1 MRGFIWLFVKSK
13 IFFNIRIPYI
23 RFGNPIFHQLAFM
36 TRITPMAESRPSS
49 KYAWYVVA
57 LLTLANISS
66 FLDRQ
71 ILALLVGPIKRD
83 MHLSDTKVSLL
94 MGLSFA
100 MFYTVFG
107 ILIGRFAD
115 RTNRRNIIITGI
127 ALWSILTALCAGV
140 KNYSQF
146 FLARMGVG
154 VGEATL
160 SPSAYSIITD
170 YFPKRK
176 LGIAMSVFTMGIFLG
191 SGLALAIGAGL
202 VAKLPTEGVLH
213 VPVFGNIY
221 HWQKLFLM
229 IGLPGLFISLLMF
242 TVKEPARKGLLQ
254 KNGIQSTLSLAESL
268 RIVFKNPKTYISIC
282 IGTAFTAFVSYGCT
296 AWVPTY
302 FNRTF
307 GWPVPKAGFYFGLV
321 LVSASITGVL
331 WGGWYADKLKSKNIL
346 NGRLRVGLI
355 AASAILMSCFI
366 PLISNPNIVLA
377 LLFIPLFFVA
387 SPMGASTTAIQELM
401 PNQVRALAS
410 AIFLFILNMIGLGL
424 GPYIVA
430 FFTDTVFKEER
441 LIRFSLVAL
450 LIIGGGLAVI
460 FYAIG
465 HRGYKKVME
474 KQTGQ
479 E

>member
-1 MRGFIWLFVKSK
+1 MHHSLTGT
-13 IFFNIRIPYI
+13 NA
-23 RFGNPIFHQLAFM
+23 Q
-36 TRITPMAESRPSS
+36 PSL
-49 KYAWYVVA
+49 KYAWYVVG

-71 ILALLVGPIKRD
+71 ILALLVAPIKRD

-100 MFYTVFG
+100 MFYTIFG

-127 ALWSILTALCAGV
+127 TLWSLLTSLCAGV
-140 KNYSQF
+140 KNYTQF

-176 LGIAMSVFTMGIFLG
+176 LGIALSVFTMGIFLG

-202 VAKLPTEGVLH
+202 VSKLPTEGMLQ
-213 VPVFGNIY
+213 VPLLGSIY
-221 HWQKLFLM
+221 HWQKLFLI
-229 IGLPGLFISLLMF
+229 IGLPGLFISILMF
-242 TVKEPARKGLLQ
+242 TVKEPARKDLLQ
-254 KNGIQSTLSLAESL
+254 NEGAATKPGMLESL
-268 RIVFKNPKTYISIC
+268 KIVFKYPKTYLSIC
-282 IGTAFTAFVSYGCT
+282 LGTSFTAFVSYGCT

-307 GWPVPKAGFYFGLV
+307 GWPVPKAGLYFGLV
-321 LVSASITGVL
+321 LLAASISGVL

-346 NGRLRVGLI
+346 NGRVRVGLI
-355 AASAILMSCFI
+355 ATIVILLSCFI
-366 PLISNPNIVLA
+366 PLINNPAIVMA
-377 LLFIPLFFVA
+377 LFFIPLFFVS

-401 PNQVRALAS
+401 PNQVRALS
-410 AIFLFILNMIGLGL
+410 SSIFLFVLNMIGLGL
-424 GPYIVA
+424 GPLLVA
-430 FFTDTVFKEER
+430 FFTDNIFHNEKA
-441 LIRFSLVAL
+441 IRFSLSAL
-450 LIIGGGLAVI
+450 FLIGGGLGTL
-460 FYAIG
+460 FYFIG
-465 HRGYKKVME
+465 YKGYKKVME
-474 KQTGQ
+474 QKEQVFNQ
-479 E
+479 Q

>member
-1 MRGFIWLFVKSK
+1 MDNL
-13 IFFNIRIPYI
+13 
-23 RFGNPIFHQLAFM
+23 LAA
-36 TRITPMAESRPSS
+36 AENKPSL

-71 ILALLVGPIKRD
+71 ILALLVTPIKRD

-115 RTNRRNIIITGI
+115 RTNRRNIIMTGV
-127 ALWSILTALCAGV
+127 ALWSVLTCLCAGV

-191 SGLALAIGAGL
+191 SGSALAIGAGL
-202 VAKLPTEGVLH
+202 VAKLPAAGMLH
-213 VPVFGNIY
+213 VPILGNIY

-229 IGLPGLFISLLMF
+229 IGLPGLFISLLML
-242 TVKEPARKGLLQ
+242 TIKEPARKDLLHTHGTQ
-254 KNGIQSTLSLAESL
+254 TKLSLKASL
-268 RIVFKNPKTYISIC
+268 QIVFKNPKTYLSIC
-282 IGTAFTAFVSYGCT
+282 LGTSFTAFVSYGCT
-296 AWVPTY
+296 AWIPTY

-307 GWPVPKAGFYFGLV
+307 GWPVPKAGLYFGLA
-321 LVSASITGVL
+321 LLAASVSGVL
-331 WGGWYADKLKSKNIL
+331 WGGWYADKLKSKGVH
-346 NGRLRVGLI
+346 NGRVRVGLI
-355 AASAILMSCFI
+355 AAAGILLSCFI
-366 PLISNPNIVLA
+366 PLLGNPNLVLV
-377 LLFIPLFFVA
+377 LLFIPAFFIA

-401 PNQVRALAS
+401 PNQVRALSS

-424 GPYIVA
+424 GPYMVA
-430 FFTDTVFKEER
+430 FFTDSIFHDEKA
-441 LIRFSLVAL
+441 IRFSLVAL
-450 LIIGGGLAVI
+450 FIIGGVLSVL
-460 FYAIG
+460 FYFIG
-465 HRGYKKVME
+465 YKGYKKVME
-474 KQTGQ
+474 QQLKQG
-479 E
+479 

>member
-1 MRGFIWLFVKSK
+1 MHHSLTGT
-13 IFFNIRIPYI
+13 NA
-23 RFGNPIFHQLAFM
+23 Q
-36 TRITPMAESRPSS
+36 PSL
-49 KYAWYVVA
+49 KYAWYVVG

-71 ILALLVGPIKRD
+71 ILALLVAPIKRD

-100 MFYTVFG
+100 MFYTIFG

-127 ALWSILTALCAGV
+127 TLWSLLTSLCAGV
-140 KNYSQF
+140 KNYTQF

-176 LGIAMSVFTMGIFLG
+176 LGIALSVFTMGIFLG

-202 VAKLPTEGVLH
+202 VSKLPTEGMLQ
-213 VPVFGNIY
+213 VPLLGSIY
-221 HWQKLFLM
+221 HWQKLFLI
-229 IGLPGLFISLLMF
+229 IGLPGLFISILMF
-242 TVKEPARKGLLQ
+242 TVKEPARKDLLQ
-254 KNGIQSTLSLAESL
+254 NEGAVTKLSMIESL
-268 RIVFKNPKTYISIC
+268 KIVFKYPKTYLSIC
-282 IGTAFTAFVSYGCT
+282 LGTSFTAFVSYGCT

-307 GWPVPKAGFYFGLV
+307 GWPVPKAGLYFGLV
-321 LVSASITGVL
+321 LLAASISGVL

-346 NGRLRVGLI
+346 NGRVRVGLI
-355 AASAILMSCFI
+355 ATIVILLSCFI
-366 PLISNPNIVLA
+366 PLINNPAIVMA
-377 LLFIPLFFVA
+377 LFFIPLFFVS

-401 PNQVRALAS
+401 PNQVRALS
-410 AIFLFILNMIGLGL
+410 SSIFLFVLNMIGLGL
-424 GPYIVA
+424 GPLLVA
-430 FFTDTVFKEER
+430 FFTDSIFHNEKA
-441 LIRFSLVAL
+441 IRFSLSAL
-450 LIIGGGLAVI
+450 FLIGGGLGTL
-460 FYAIG
+460 FYFIG
-465 HRGYKKVME
+465 YKGYKKVME
-474 KQTGQ
+474 QKEQVFNQ
-479 E
+479 Q

>member
-1 MRGFIWLFVKSK
+1 MHHSLTGT
-13 IFFNIRIPYI
+13 NA
-23 RFGNPIFHQLAFM
+23 Q
-36 TRITPMAESRPSS
+36 PSL
-49 KYAWYVVA
+49 KYAWYVVG

-71 ILALLVGPIKRD
+71 ILALLVAPIKRD

-100 MFYTVFG
+100 MFYTIFG

-127 ALWSILTALCAGV
+127 TLWSLLTSLCAGV
-140 KNYSQF
+140 KNYTQF

-176 LGIAMSVFTMGIFLG
+176 LGIALSVFTMGIFLG

-202 VAKLPTEGVLH
+202 VSKLPTEGMLQ
-213 VPVFGNIY
+213 VPLLGSIY
-221 HWQKLFLM
+221 HWQKLFLI
-229 IGLPGLFISLLMF
+229 IGLPGLFISILMF
-242 TVKEPARKGLLQ
+242 TVKEPARKDLLQ
-254 KNGIQSTLSLAESL
+254 KEGAVTKLSMIESL
-268 RIVFKNPKTYISIC
+268 KIVFKYPKTYLSIC
-282 IGTAFTAFVSYGCT
+282 LGTSFTAFVSYGCT

-307 GWPVPKAGFYFGLV
+307 GWPVPKAGLYFGLV
-321 LVSASITGVL
+321 LLAASISGVL

-346 NGRLRVGLI
+346 NGRVRVGLI
-355 AASAILMSCFI
+355 ATIVILLSCFI
-366 PLISNPNIVLA
+366 PLINNPAIVMA
-377 LLFIPLFFVA
+377 LFFIPLFFVS

-401 PNQVRALAS
+401 PNQVRALS
-410 AIFLFILNMIGLGL
+410 SSIFLFVLNMIGLGL
-424 GPYIVA
+424 GPLLVA
-430 FFTDTVFKEER
+430 FFTDSIFHNEKA
-441 LIRFSLVAL
+441 IRFSLSAL
-450 LIIGGGLAVI
+450 FLIGGGLGTL
-460 FYAIG
+460 FYFIG
-465 HRGYKKVME
+465 YKGYKKVME
-474 KQTGQ
+474 QKEQVFNQ
-479 E
+479 Q

>member
-1 MRGFIWLFVKSK
+1 MNDHSQVAGE
-13 IFFNIRIPYI
+13 
-23 RFGNPIFHQLAFM
+23 Q
-36 TRITPMAESRPSS
+36 PSL
-49 KYAWYVVA
+49 KYAWYVVG

-71 ILALLVGPIKRD
+71 ILALLVAPIKRD
-83 MHLSDTKVSLL
+83 MHVSDTKVSLL

-115 RTNRRNIIITGI
+115 RTNRRNIIIAGI
-127 ALWSILTALCAGV
+127 AVWSMLTSLCAGV
-140 KNYSQF
+140 KNYTQF

-202 VAKLPTEGVLH
+202 VAKLPTEGMLH
-213 VPVFGNIY
+213 VPVLGDIY

-229 IGLPGLFISLLMF
+229 IGLPGLFIALLMF
-242 TVKEPARKGLLQ
+242 TVKEPARRDLLHKDGKQ
-254 KNGIQSTLSLAESL
+254 TKLSLRDSL
-268 RIVFKNPKTYISIC
+268 HIIFKHSRTYLCIC
-282 IGTAFTAFVSYGCT
+282 LGTAFTAFVSYGCT
-296 AWVPTY
+296 AWIPTY

-307 GWPVPKAGFYFGLV
+307 GWPVPKAGLYFGLV
-321 LVSASITGVL
+321 LLAASISGIL
-331 WGGWYADKLKSKNIL
+331 WGGWYADKLKNKGVQ
-346 NGRLRVGLI
+346 NGRIRVGVI
-355 AASAILMSCFI
+355 AATVILLSCFI
-366 PLISNPNIVLA
+366 PLISNPNMVLA
-377 LLFIPLFFVA
+377 LLFIPAFFVA
-387 SPMGASTTAIQELM
+387 SPMGASTTAIQEMM

-410 AIFLFILNMIGLGL
+410 AIFLFVINMVGLGL

-430 FFTDTVFKEER
+430 FFTDTVFEDEKA
-441 LIRFSLVAL
+441 IRFSLVAL
-450 LIIGGGLAVI
+450 FIIGGALAVL
-460 FYAIG
+460 FYSIG
-465 HRGYKKVME
+465 YRGYKKLME
-474 KQTGQ
+474 QRMK
-479 E
+479 

>member
-1 MRGFIWLFVKSK
+1 MHHSLTGT
-13 IFFNIRIPYI
+13 NA
-23 RFGNPIFHQLAFM
+23 Q
-36 TRITPMAESRPSS
+36 PSL
-49 KYAWYVVA
+49 KYAWYVVG

-71 ILALLVGPIKRD
+71 ILALLVAPIKRD

-100 MFYTVFG
+100 MFYTIFG

-127 ALWSILTALCAGV
+127 TLWSLLTSLCAGV
-140 KNYSQF
+140 KNYTQF

-176 LGIAMSVFTMGIFLG
+176 LGIALSVFTMGIFLG

-202 VAKLPTEGVLH
+202 VSKLPTEGMLQ
-213 VPVFGNIY
+213 VPLLGSIY
-221 HWQKLFLM
+221 HWQKLFLI
-229 IGLPGLFISLLMF
+229 IGLPGLFISILMF
-242 TVKEPARKGLLQ
+242 TVKEPARKDLLQ
-254 KNGIQSTLSLAESL
+254 NEGAVTKPGMLESL
-268 RIVFKNPKTYISIC
+268 KIVFKYPKTYLSIC
-282 IGTAFTAFVSYGCT
+282 LGTSFTAFVSYGCT

-307 GWPVPKAGFYFGLV
+307 GWPVPKAGLYFGLI
-321 LVSASITGVL
+321 LLAASISGVL

-346 NGRLRVGLI
+346 NGRVRVGLI
-355 AASAILMSCFI
+355 ATIVILLSCFI
-366 PLISNPNIVLA
+366 PLINNPAIVMA
-377 LLFIPLFFVA
+377 LFFIPLFFVS

-401 PNQVRALAS
+401 PNQVRALS
-410 AIFLFILNMIGLGL
+410 SSIFLFVLNMIGLGL
-424 GPYIVA
+424 GPLLVA
-430 FFTDTVFKEER
+430 FFTDNIFHNEKA
-441 LIRFSLVAL
+441 IRFSLSAL
-450 LIIGGGLAVI
+450 FLIGGGLGTL
-460 FYAIG
+460 FYFIG
-465 HRGYKKVME
+465 YKGYKKVME
-474 KQTGQ
+474 QKEQVFNQ
-479 E
+479 Q